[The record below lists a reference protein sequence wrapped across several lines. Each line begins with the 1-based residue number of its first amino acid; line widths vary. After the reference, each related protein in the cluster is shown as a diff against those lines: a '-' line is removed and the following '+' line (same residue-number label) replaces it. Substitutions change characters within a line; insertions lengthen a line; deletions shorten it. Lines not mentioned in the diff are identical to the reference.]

1 MNFDIPKK
9 PKIRLKPKPQDRR
22 QIAIVP
28 LRAVMD
34 KSLSL
39 GALRV
44 LCMVCAYANRSG
56 ITWVGQE
63 RLSKDLGVSRRTIT
77 AQMTKLRTKGYV
89 DRLTK
94 GARMSHTSTMRIVYN
109 EDISLEDA
117 LALNTEDGRSP
128 YMILKEEREMAKKGS
143 KTSAKAVKTL
153 GEYVDS
159 KTINKPNDE
168 EILAYNS
175 KLGIVSFLYG
185 KIYKEKKVTNEL
197 DMKAIEVAES
207 IGLSNEQFA
216 HDLELWL
223 RARPEMPDS
232 IIEYGRGL

>member
-63 RLSKDLGVSRRTIT
+63 RLAKDLGVSRRTIT
-77 AQMTKLRTKGYV
+77 AQMTKLREKNYV

-94 GARMSHTSTMRIVYN
+94 GARMSHTSTMRIIYN

-128 YMILKEEREMAKKGS
+128 YMILKEEREMAKNGS
-143 KTSAKAVKTL
+143 KTSAKAVKTI

-159 KTINKPNDE
+159 KTTNKPNDE

-185 KIYKEKKVTNEL
+185 KIYKEKKVMNEL

-223 RARPEMPDS
+223 RARPKMPDS

>member
-1 MNFDIPKK
+1 MNFDIPNK
-9 PKIRLKPKPQDRR
+9 PKIKLKPKPQDRR

-63 RLSKDLGVSRRTIT
+63 RLAKDLGVSRRTIT
-77 AQMTKLRTKGYV
+77 AQMTKLRAKNYV

-109 EDISLEDA
+109 EDIGLADA

-143 KTSAKAVKTL
+143 KTSAKAVQTL
-153 GEYVDS
+153 GEYVDA
-159 KTINKPNDE
+159 KIVGKANGE
-168 EILAYNS
+168 GLLAYNS
-175 KLGIVSFLYG
+175 KLEIVGFLYG
-185 KIYKEKKVTNEL
+185 KVYKEEKVINDL
-197 DMKAIEVAES
+197 DLKAIEIAES
-207 IGLSNEQFA
+207 IGLTNQQFA

-223 RARPEMPDS
+223 RARPEVPGS

>member
-9 PKIRLKPKPQDRR
+9 PKIKLKPKPQDRR

-159 KTINKPNDE
+159 KTTNKPNDE

-185 KIYKEKKVTNEL
+185 KIYKEKKVMNEL
-197 DMKAIEVAES
+197 DMKAIELAES
-207 IGLSNEQFA
+207 IGLTNEQFA

>member
-94 GARMSHTSTMRIVYN
+94 GARMSHTSTMRIIYN

-143 KTSAKAVKTL
+143 KTSARAVKTL

-159 KTINKPNDE
+159 KTTNKPNDE

-185 KIYKEKKVTNEL
+185 KIYKEKKVINEL

-223 RARPEMPDS
+223 KARPEMPDS